1 MIICKIQIQSV
12 TQIHI
17 RHVKITNKN
26 YHESGHMVK
35 YKIRIHHV
43 LSKNSDMVKLKKLF
57 IPYHFLKKQNKKS
70 MSHRK
75 SQS

>member
-1 MIICKIQIQSV
+1 MSRLQI
-12 TQIHI
+12 
-17 RHVKITNKN
+17 KN

-57 IPYHFLKKQNKKS
+57 IPCHFLKNKIKRACHIENLNRD
-70 MSHRK
+70 MLFYLI
-75 SQS
+75 